1 MVLDANLSARSRI
14 MSDVYLEFND
24 MDALVDELDRN
35 AGVMTVAAWQVRDA
49 YGADRLGAQVRANI
63 TTALRGRGVGHH
75 PEAFP
80 DRQYTA
86 VRLYKLD
93 SAAGR
98 LVEAALNPGPG
109 HDQTIREAGG
119 DEAAR
124 ILSRVRELVCD

>member
-1 MVLDANLSARSRI
+1 MPDE
-14 MSDVYLEFND
+14 YLEFED
-24 MDALVDELDRN
+24 LDALIEELDRN
-35 AGVMTVAAWQVRDA
+35 AGVLTAAAWQVRDA

-63 TTALRGRGVGHH
+63 TMALRGRGVGHH

-80 DRQYTA
+80 DRQYTL

-98 LVEAALNPGPG
+98 LVEAALTPGQG
-109 HDQTIREAGG
+109 QDQTIREAGG

-124 ILSRVRELVCD
+124 LLSRVRELVCD